1 MHLIENV
8 RGDVREKYND
18 LKNVIK
24 TLQNNYFVMIC
35 DRKMIYIQSQLFC
48 HDLCFF
54 NTKLCKIICRMY
66 SARVLPCPIDKKILI
81 SNE

>member
-35 DRKMIYIQSQLFC
+35 DRKMIYIKSQLFC
-48 HDLCFF
+48 HDDLCFF

-66 SARVLPCPIDKKILI
+66 SARVLLAR
-81 SNE
+81 